1 MPYDTLATSK
11 TPALIVYL
19 LDVSASMQQGCGAR
33 TRIDVCTDALH
44 KIAVKMVQRSTR
56 GTRVSPRYR
65 VAMFAYSSQVI
76 DLLGGVRTI
85 EELADIG
92 VPRLMTLDRTDT
104 AAAFAEAE
112 RVLETELP
120 NLQDCPAPL
129 VCHITDGEYNGADP
143 TPIAK
148 RIMAMS
154 VPDGNV
160 LIENIYVTTGGL
172 HIPDVHSWPGISSD
186 SGLPDAYSKTLCQM
200 SSVIP
205 SSYRDE
211 MLEYGYQL
219 DSQARMFFPG
229 DQPDLIE
236 LAFTLSGVTPVT

>member
-1 MPYDTLATSK
+1 MPYDILATSK

-19 LDVSASMQQGCGAR
+19 LDVSASMQQDCGGR
-33 TRIDVCTDALH
+33 PRIDVCTDALH

-56 GTRVSPRYR
+56 GTRVAPRYR
-65 VAMFAYSSQVI
+65 VAMLAYSSQVI
-76 DLLGGVRTI
+76 DLLGGVKTI
-85 EELADIG
+85 DQLAGIG
-92 VPRLMTLDRTDT
+92 VPRLMTLDQTDT
-104 AAAFAEAE
+104 AAAFSEAE
-112 RVLETELP
+112 RVLEAELP

-143 TPIAK
+143 IPIAK
-148 RIMAMS
+148 RIMEMS

-172 HIPDVHSWPGISSD
+172 QIPDVHSWPGITSD
-186 SGLPDAYSKTLCQM
+186 TGLPDPYSKTLFQM
-200 SSVIP
+200 SSTIP

-211 MLEYGYQL
+211 MLEYEYQL
-219 DSQARMFFPG
+219 DAGARMFFPG